1 MEHFKQNYTNEE
13 IQDMY
18 FKTDH
23 HWNMDGAFLG
33 YQYIMN
39 TIGQQSSIYKGK
51 EIKKKTTLGHVRK
64 INI

>member
-1 MEHFKQNYTNEE
+1 MDYFKKNYTNEE
-13 IQDMY
+13 IQSMY

-39 TIGQQSSIYKGK
+39 TIVQQSSIYKGK
-51 EIKKKTTLGHVRK
+51 EIKKKITLVRVLQ
-64 INI
+64 IHI

>member
-1 MEHFKQNYTNEE
+1 MKKYKACISKQIN
-13 IQDMY
+13 
-18 FKTDH
+18 

-51 EIKKKTTLGHVRK
+51 EIKKKTTLVHVRK